1 MGHFSRWA
9 ALAVVALLSTVLT
22 VGQIDAKPSGGGG
35 LGSRGTRTFNAP
47 PPTATAPR
55 NAAPIE
61 RSMTQP
67 QRPGQ
72 VATGPAQTA
81 PQAGGLF
88 GRPGFLGGLAAG
100 FLGAGLLG
108 MLFGGGFGAGLGGI
122 SSMIGLLLQIA
133 LVVIVGRLLWNWWQR
148 RNAPSYATA
157 GGPSMRNS
165 YEQPQGG
172 SQGGSYGGAYGSA
185 APAQAGGPVA
195 IEPADFDTFERL
207 LNDVSVAYGESDLT
221 KLRTLV
227 TPEMLSYFSDD
238 LAKLASEG
246 VRNEVSDIKL
256 LQGDL
261 AEAWSEGATD
271 YATVAMRYTI
281 RDAYVDRDGK
291 LVRGSREPQE
301 VTELWTFRRDNGR
314 QWILSAIQQ
323 G

>member
-1 MGHFSRWA
+1 MRFSRWIAFA
-9 ALAVVALLSTVLT
+9 AFAFLAVVLT
-22 VGQIDAKPSGGGG
+22 ASQIDARPGGGG
-35 LGSRGTRTFNAP
+35 SFGSRGMRTWSAP
-47 PPTATAPR
+47 APTQTAPR

-72 VATGPAQTA
+72 LSPAQTPA
-81 PQAGGLF
+81 AQTGGMF

-157 GGPSMRNS
+157 GGPSMRNTH
-165 YEQPQGG
+165 EGPAT
-172 SQGGSYGGAYGSA
+172 GGAGYGSGAPVPMGA
-185 APAQAGGPVA
+185 ASTDIA
-195 IEPADFDTFERL
+195 IEPSDFDAFERL
-207 LNDVSVAYGESDLT
+207 LNDVSVAYGESDLG

-227 TPEMLSYFSDD
+227 TPEMLSYFSED
-238 LAKLASEG
+238 LSKLASEG
-246 VRNEVSDIKL
+246 LRNEVSDIKL

-261 AEAWSEGATD
+261 AEAWREGSTE
-271 YATVAMRYTI
+271 YATVAMRYAI
-281 RDAYVDRDGK
+281 RDAYLDRSGK
-291 LVRGSREPQE
+291 LVRGSQEPGE
-301 VTELWTFRRDNGR
+301 VTELWTFRRDNGG

-323 G
+323 S